1 MPSPT
6 YQQNKK
12 HIQKL
17 NTNNPEKFRELC
29 KRNQRKYDTWKRVQ
43 KIFFN
48 ILLEV

>member
-12 HIQKL
+12 HIQKW
-17 NTNNPEKFRELC
+17 NANNPEKFRELC

-43 KIFFN
+43 RMFFN

>member
-12 HIQKL
+12 HIQKW
-17 NTNNPEKFRELC
+17 NANNPEKFRELC

-43 KIFFN
+43 RMFFN
-48 ILLEV
+48 ILLEG